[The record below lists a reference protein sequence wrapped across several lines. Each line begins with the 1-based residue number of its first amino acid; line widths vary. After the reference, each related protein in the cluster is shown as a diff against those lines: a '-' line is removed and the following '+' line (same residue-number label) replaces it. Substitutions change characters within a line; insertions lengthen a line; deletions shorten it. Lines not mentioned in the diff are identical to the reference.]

1 MVHGKAMSSLRLG
14 TLAARPPP
22 QPPQLALKHSTME
35 EPRPKEK
42 WCSPWWWSAFFCN
55 NFFVHCNKFLES
67 FYKFSPIEAP
77 EVKGWRAEYMNYES
91 DRV

>member
-1 MVHGKAMSSLRLG
+1 MLYTVKIS
-14 TLAARPPP
+14 
-22 QPPQLALKHSTME
+22 
-35 EPRPKEK
+35 
-42 WCSPWWWSAFFCN
+42 
-55 NFFVHCNKFLES
+55 ES